1 MFFFNPDSD
10 HLCVFPLYQMS
21 ILFYD
26 HKDTL
31 VKTSIRNI
39 TLQIYSVYSVDPK
52 SIEQKS
58 SFFMSTKNVE
68 QKYFERFQDLILSLP
83 CVNFF
88 GNMSHQLRNIWL
100 KIDQKVQSLTCEDH
114 EINQIFSWIEDQND
128 LLMYISDIL
137 AIDHLSPKIKDVLM
151 QSLLNQ
157 AYLPV
162 VVNSL
167 VVMK

>member
-137 AIDHLSPKIKDVLM
+137 AIDHLSQKIKDVLM